1 MTDKPVGIGVLGLGR
16 AFVLTQSAFEADPRV
31 RLVAACAPRAD
42 SRRAFE
48 ARYPGSRTT
57 DSVADLCALP
67 GVELVYVATPHQL
80 HAEHVLAIAA
90 AGRHL
95 LVEKPLAI
103 ELDDALRMQAAT
115 ESAGVQLI
123 VGPSHGFDAPV
134 QLAIRLIAQGA
145 IGPVRMIQALN
156 YTDFLY
162 RPRRPEELDT
172 ARGGGVVFSQGAHQ
186 VDIVR
191 LLAGGAA
198 TYVYAH
204 SGRWDPARPTEGA
217 YSAML
222 QFAHGVSATLTYS
235 GYAHFDTDEWMD
247 WVGEL
252 GQAKSP
258 DVYGQARRA
267 LAGIGDAAAEAALKA
282 SRTFGGQVAPAQ
294 PTAHEHFGPVLVL
307 GEQGDLRLTPHGVW
321 VYADHERRFEPAPL
335 AGPPR
340 RTVVDA
346 VVAAVRDRLAP
357 SQTAA
362 WGVAT
367 LEICQAILASS
378 RLGEPV
384 RLHHQ

>member
-1 MTDKPVGIGVLGLGR
+1 MSAQPIGIGVVGLGR
-16 AFVLTQSAFEADPRV
+16 AFVLTQSALEQDPRV
-31 RLVAACAPRAD
+31 RLVAACAPRAQ

-67 GVELVYVATPHQL
+67 GVDLVYVATPHQL
-80 HAEHVLAIAA
+80 HAEHVLAIANS
-90 AGRHL
+90 GRHL

-103 ELDDALRMQAAT
+103 DLDDALRMQAAV
-115 ESAGVQLI
+115 EAAGVQLV

-134 QLAIRLIAQGA
+134 QLAMRLIAQGT
-145 IGPVRMIQALN
+145 IGPVRMIQAIN

-172 ARGGGVVFSQGAHQ
+172 AQGGGVVFSQGAHQ

-198 TYVYAH
+198 TSVYAH
-204 SGRWDPARPTEGA
+204 TGRWDPDRPTEGA

-247 WVGEL
+247 WIGEL
-252 GQAKSP
+252 GQPKSP
-258 DVYGQARRA
+258 GGYGQARRV
-267 LAGIGDAAAEAALKA
+267 LAGVGDAAAEAALKA
-282 SRTFGGQVAPAQ
+282 TRTFGGQVTPAPA
-294 PTAHEHFGPVLVL
+294 TAHEHFGPVLVL
-307 GEQGDLRLTPHGVW
+307 GGCGDLRLTPHGVW
-321 VYADHERRFEPAPL
+321 VYGDHERRFEPAPL
-335 AGPPR
+335 TGPPR
-340 RTVVDA
+340 GTLIDA
-346 VVAAVRDRLAP
+346 VVAAVRGDVAP
-357 SQTAA
+357 RQSAA

-367 LEICQAILASS
+367 LEICQAILASA

-384 RLHHQ
+384 RLRYQ